1 MPNTPQPTEPTQEI
15 GFALSVR
22 GFLIQADGLPT
33 VKINDLVATDKG
45 ARGWINGLLD
55 DRVQILM
62 LDESVVEPR
71 TMFKKTGV
79 GLNISL
85 GPSLLGRVISPIGT
99 PLDGKS
105 LIKATPEDR
114 VTTIEL
120 EQVARGIDQ
129 REEILEQFDC
139 GISLVDTLIPLG
151 KGQRE
156 LVIGDARA
164 GKTRFLVD
172 LVTNQKGKGLIV
184 IYALI
189 GKPISAVR
197 NLINILGTSAA
208 MEHTIVVA
216 ASSNDPPPL
225 VFLAPH
231 TAITIA
237 EYFQAQGRDVLVI
250 LDDMGNHA
258 KVHREISLLS
268 NKFPGRESYP
278 GDIFYQHAHLM
289 ERAGKFKKTSGG
301 GSITLLPVIEIILND
316 FTTYI
321 PNSLM
326 SMTDGHLLFKSDLAS
341 VGQFPA
347 IDLSLSVSRVG
358 RQTQNR
364 IQNGVAYKLRQIL
377 SQAQQY
383 ETLSQFSAEL
393 PQETQI
399 ILRQKE
405 LIEELI
411 KQDPQTDI
419 PKEVQTVLL
428 ALVFTNWLKFKDI
441 SFVKANR
448 NNLLK
453 ALTTDRSLKDLV
465 SSALQMKTDDE
476 LIAKLETMTT
486 LIQKYCV

>member
-1 MPNTPQPTEPTQEI
+1 
-15 GFALSVR
+15 
-22 GFLIQADGLPT
+22 
-33 VKINDLVATDKG
+33 
-45 ARGWINGLLD
+45 
-55 DRVQILM
+55 
-62 LDESVVEPR
+62 
-71 TMFKKTGV
+71 
-79 GLNISL
+79 
-85 GPSLLGRVISPIGT
+85 
-99 PLDGKS
+99 
-105 LIKATPEDR
+105 
-114 VTTIEL
+114 
-120 EQVARGIDQ
+120 
-129 REEILEQFDC
+129 
-139 GISLVDTLIPLG
+139 
-151 KGQRE
+151 
-156 LVIGDARA
+156 
-164 GKTRFLVD
+164 
-172 LVTNQKGKGLIV
+172 
-184 IYALI
+184 
-189 GKPISAVR
+189 
-197 NLINILGTSAA
+197 
-208 MEHTIVVA
+208 
-216 ASSNDPPPL
+216 
-225 VFLAPH
+225 
-231 TAITIA
+231 
-237 EYFQAQGRDVLVI
+237 
-250 LDDMGNHA
+250 
-258 KVHREISLLS
+258 
-268 NKFPGRESYP
+268 
-278 GDIFYQHAHLM
+278 
-289 ERAGKFKKTSGG
+289 
-301 GSITLLPVIEIILND
+301 
-316 FTTYI
+316 
-321 PNSLM
+321 M